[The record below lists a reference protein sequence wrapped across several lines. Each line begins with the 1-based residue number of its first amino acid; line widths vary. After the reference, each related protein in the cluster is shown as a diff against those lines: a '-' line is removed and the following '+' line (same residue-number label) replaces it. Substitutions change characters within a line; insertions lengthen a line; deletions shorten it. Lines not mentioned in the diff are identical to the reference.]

1 MTPITRPGPA
11 AIAARVIL
19 PFAAGYF
26 LSYLYRTV
34 NAVIGP
40 ELAADPSMG
49 PDSLGAGALGLLTS
63 AYFAAFAVAQLPIGI
78 ALDRYG
84 PRKVQAVLLLV
95 AAGGSLFFSQAEGLT
110 LLILGRAL
118 IGLGV
123 AACMVAAFK
132 AFRQWFDPA
141 RLPLLQ
147 GLVLASGGL
156 GAMTSTVPVEV
167 ALTLTD
173 WRGVFVALTGVT
185 LVIWTAVVFV
195 APEHE
200 PHEHPESLRH
210 LVRGMVGLFANRFF
224 WVIASV
230 AMIQQPVYLS
240 LQGLWAGPWLQDVA
254 GYTRSQSADVLFL
267 MAATMV
273 GGHLLTGTI
282 AERLGRRGFPP
293 RRLFT
298 AGTVLFLGVFA
309 LLAAGVTTGAWLL
322 WPLLT
327 LVGTTGI
334 LSYAILSQHFPPH
347 LAGRV
352 NTALNLLV
360 FLFAFLT
367 QWGMGAVIDL
377 FPMRPQSGYPIEAY
391 QTAFGSAAVLLALSM
406 VWQAAASRRL
416 RLNAQNQQ
424 SSGQSGDGIN
434 PKG

>member
-1 MTPITRPGPA
+1 MTSITRPGLA
-11 AIAARVIL
+11 TAIRVIL

-40 ELAADPSMG
+40 ELASDPSVG
-49 PDSLGAGALGLLTS
+49 PAGLGAGALGLLTS

-84 PRKVQAVLLLV
+84 PRKVQAVLLIV
-95 AAGGSLFFSQAEGLT
+95 AAGGAVFFSRAEGLPM
-110 LLILGRAL
+110 LILGRAL

-132 AFRQWFDPA
+132 AFRQWFEPT
-141 RLPLLQ
+141 RLPFLQ

-156 GAMTSTVPVEV
+156 GAMMSTVPVEF

-173 WRGVFVALTGVT
+173 WRGVFFALAGVT
-185 LVIWTAVVFV
+185 LVIWAAVVFV
-195 APEHE
+195 APEHKSE
-200 PHEHPESLRH
+200 GHPESLAD
-210 LVRGMVGLFANRFF
+210 LLRGMVGLFASRYF
-224 WVIASV
+224 WMIAPV
-230 AMIQQPVYLS
+230 AMLQQPIYLS

-254 GYTRSQSADVLFL
+254 GYTRAEAADVLFL

-273 GGHLLTGTI
+273 GGHLTTGTL
-282 AERLGRRGFPP
+282 AERLARRGIPP

-298 AGTVLFLGVFA
+298 IGTVLFLIVFLIITSGA
-309 LLAAGVTTGAWLL
+309 VGGAWLL

-334 LSYAILSQHFPPH
+334 LGYAILSQHFPPH

-360 FLFAFLT
+360 FLFAFII
-367 QWGMGAVIDL
+367 QWGMGAIIDL
-377 FPMRPQSGYPIEAY
+377 WPTSPGGGYPVAAY
-391 QTAFGSAAVLLALSM
+391 QAAFGSGAVALALSLAWLI
-406 VWQAAASRRL
+406 VAARR
-416 RLNAQNQQ
+416 Q
-424 SSGQSGDGIN
+424 
-434 PKG
+434 P

>member
-1 MTPITRPGPA
+1 MTSITRPGSA
-11 AIAARVIL
+11 AVAVRVVL

-40 ELAADPSMG
+40 ELATDPSVG
-49 PDSLGAGALGLLTS
+49 PDGLSAGALGLLTS

-84 PRKVQAVLLLV
+84 PRRVQAVLLLV
-95 AAGGSLFFSQAEGLT
+95 AVGGAVFFSQAQGLPM
-110 LLILGRAL
+110 LILGRTL

-132 AFRQWFDPA
+132 AFRQWFEPG
-141 RLPLLQ
+141 RLPFLQ

-156 GAMTSTVPVEV
+156 GAMTATIPVEF

-173 WRGVFVALTGVT
+173 WRGVFVALAGVT
-185 LVIWTAVVFV
+185 LVIWAAVVFV
-195 APEHE
+195 APEPRSHAR
-200 PHEHPESLRH
+200 PESLGD
-210 LVRGMVGLFANRFF
+210 LVRGMVGLFTSRIF
-224 WVIASV
+224 WMIAPV
-230 AMIQQPVYLS
+230 AMLQQPIYLS

-254 GYTRSQSADVLFL
+254 GYTRGQAADVLFL

-273 GGHLLTGTI
+273 GGHLLTGTV
-282 AERLGRRGFPP
+282 AERLSRRGVAP

-298 AGTVLFLGVFA
+298 IGTVLFLSIFA
-309 LLAAGVTTGAWLL
+309 TLAAGVSTPAWLL

-327 LVGTTGI
+327 LVGTTGV

-352 NTALNLLV
+352 NTSLNLLV
-360 FLFAFLT
+360 FLFAFLI
-367 QWGMGAVIDL
+367 QWGMGAIIDL
-377 FPMRPQSGYPIEAY
+377 FAPRPGGGYPVEAY
-391 QTAFGSAAVLLALSM
+391 QAAFGGSAILLALSL
-406 VWQAAASRRL
+406 VWLLIASR
-416 RLNAQNQQ
+416 RLNAQNQ
-424 SSGQSGDGIN
+424 
-434 PKG
+434 

>member
-1 MTPITRPGPA
+1 MTITPRPGA
-11 AIAARVIL
+11 AAAAVRIIL

-40 ELAADPSMG
+40 ELAGDPSVG
-49 PDSLGAGALGLLTS
+49 PAGLSAGDLGLLTS

-95 AAGGSLFFSQAEGLT
+95 ATGGAVFFAQAEGLP

-118 IGLGV
+118 VGLGV

-132 AFRQWFDPA
+132 AFRQWFEPS
-141 RLPLLQ
+141 RLPFLQ
-147 GLVLASGGL
+147 GLVMASGGL
-156 GAMTSTVPVEV
+156 GAMASSVPVEY

-173 WRGVFVALTGVT
+173 WRGVFIALAGVT
-185 LVIWTAVVFV
+185 LVIWAAVVFV
-195 APEHE
+195 APEHPGE
-200 PHEHPESLRH
+200 AHPETLGDQ
-210 LVRGMVGLFANRFF
+210 VRGMAGLFRSRYF
-224 WVIASV
+224 WMIAPV
-230 AMIQQPVYLS
+230 AMLQQPIYLS

-254 GYTRSQSADVLFL
+254 GYSRSQAADVLFL

-273 GGHLLTGTI
+273 GGHLLTGTL
-282 AERLGRRGFPP
+282 ATRMARRGIPS
-293 RRLFT
+293 RHLFSVGT
-298 AGTVLFLGVFA
+298 ALFLVVFTVI
-309 LLAAGVTTGAWLL
+309 AAGVAQGAWLL

-334 LSYAILSQHFPPH
+334 LSYSLLSQHFPPH

-360 FLFAFLT
+360 FLFAFFI
-367 QWGMGAVIDL
+367 QWGIGGIIDL
-377 FPMRPQSGYPIEAY
+377 FPATPSGGYPVEAY
-391 QTAFGSAAVLLALSM
+391 QAAFGGGAALLALAL
-406 VWQAAASRRL
+406 VWLAIASRRL
-416 RLNAQNQQ
+416 DAQDQNAA
-424 SSGQSGDGIN
+424 
-434 PKG
+434 